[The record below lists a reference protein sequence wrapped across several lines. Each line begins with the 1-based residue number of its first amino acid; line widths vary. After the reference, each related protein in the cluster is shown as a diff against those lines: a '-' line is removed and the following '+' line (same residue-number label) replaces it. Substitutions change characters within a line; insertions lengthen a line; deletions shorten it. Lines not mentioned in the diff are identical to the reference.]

1 MQSCLRCTRD
11 PPVMQPWIMQPRALC
26 RLTSRPFLPRRTL
39 RAIDLGVREPWPSKG
54 HLSQRP
60 RRQSALP
67 KDSRPKRPPNDVPGI
82 PGFGL
87 RLPAAPR
94 GKGAPLHSFLRSL
107 GPSWQRLYISRKPC
121 RLPGLNMHLYTAS
134 GLASAPEHAAVG
146 YLRTVDLHRTIPQC
160 LSHRTRK
167 LPAFQT
173 VCSAFGASSSSP
185 RISEL
190 DFSSS

>member
-1 MQSCLRCTRD
+1 MYPKIVIIGSTGKLGSKLLDYTHKNNISISAITCFKNKKKILTQNKKYGVSKNFILSD
-11 PPVMQPWIMQPRALC
+11 PDDHLKFIK
-26 RLTSRPFLPRRTL
+26 FLKNK
-39 RAIDLGVREPWPSKG
+39 I
-54 HLSQRP
+54 
-60 RRQSALP
+60 
-67 KDSRPKRPPNDVPGI
+67 NI
-82 PGFGL
+82 IYF
-87 RLPAAPR
+87 
-94 GKGAPLHSFLRSL
+94 
-107 GPSWQRLYISRKPC
+107 LYISRKPC

-146 YLRTVDLHRTIPQC
+146 YLRTVDLHRTNPQC